1 MPPSSIRGTTRDLQ
15 APGIDLPV
23 DDAGHRAVLRA
34 YPILFVDDEAP
45 NLDVF
50 EATFGD
56 SFHIHLEDSAAAALA
71 LLEREPVAIIISD
84 NRMPDRLGIDL
95 LVEVHE
101 RFPQVHRVLC
111 TAYSDQ
117 QTAIDAIN
125 RAAVE
130 HYLLKPW
137 RIAEVDRLLSALV
150 ARSHLDRTAR
160 ELRATLVQRE
170 RQAAVAALRHRIEHD
185 LGNITSVLHGV
196 SHSMR
201 EALASRSGLPA
212 AELTELYSDL
222 DAAVRRLTDLQRA
235 SREAGRP
242 APLNPTDVEC
252 AELFATVAK
261 LASEDLQGLGCVLA
275 DPQPNPLICVD
286 RLGLIKVLLRTI
298 SWMARADDA
307 YSTIQLRA
315 EASATELVHLSL
327 AASPPISSRRM
338 ATDLEGELSL
348 SGGPG
353 DDLAVARELA
363 VAIGAQLKVERTMT
377 GGALVITLPSSDR
390 PSR

>member
-1 MPPSSIRGTTRDLQ
+1 MPNEVNVRHPTSPR
-15 APGIDLPV
+15 IDAQV
-23 DDAGHRAVLRA
+23 DDAAQRAVLRA

-56 SFHIHLEDSAAAALA
+56 RYHIHLADSAAAALA
-71 LLEREPVAIIISD
+71 ILEREPVAIIISD

-95 LVEVHE
+95 LVEVNE
-101 RFPQVHRVLC
+101 RFPTMHRVLC

-137 RIAEVDRLLSALV
+137 RSAEVDRLLGGLI

-170 RQAAVAALRHRIEHD
+170 REAAVAALRRHLEQD
-185 LGNITSVLHGV
+185 LGNVISVLHGV
-196 SHSMR
+196 SHGMR
-201 EALASRSGLPA
+201 RALGGSGELKGGELP
-212 AELTELYSDL
+212 ELHGDL
-222 DAAVRRLTDLQRA
+222 DAAVRRLKELQRA

-242 APLNPTDVEC
+242 ATLHPTDVES
-252 AELFATVAK
+252 AELFSTVAK
-261 LASEDLQGLGCVLA
+261 LSTEDLHGLGSVHA
-275 DPQPNPLICVD
+275 EAGSEALIWVD
-286 RLGLIKVLLRTI
+286 RLGLIKVLLRAI
-298 SWMARADDA
+298 AWMARAEPA
-307 YSTIQLRA
+307 YCNIQLRTDA
-315 EASATELVHLSL
+315 TSAAGSIRLLLT
-327 AASPPISSRRM
+327 ASPPISARRM
-338 ATDLEGELSL
+338 VSDLEGSVSL

-353 DDLAVARELA
+353 ADLAVARELA
-363 VAIGAQLKVERTMT
+363 VAIGASLEVENTAS
-377 GGALVITLPSSDR
+377 GGVLVITLQDSDR
-390 PSR
+390 PSQ